1 MSGSFKVERGQ
12 DGPVCNGPYG
22 PMAIHNQVDGT
33 TVDTPAGRAYLDW
46 DMSRRDWDTLDDGV
60 AISLGDV
67 SGRLRRDGR
76 ALVLD
81 GPDGRLAIVRRKPF
95 GRFAVEDARGTEM
108 VRVKPS
114 LRGDVRA
121 GARAEHVT
129 LAVLVMVAS
138 ALPRSGGGALT
149 PFG

>member
-1 MSGSFKVERGQ
+1 VSASFRVERGP
-12 DGPVCNGPYG
+12 DGPVCNGPFG
-22 PMAIHNQVDGT
+22 PMTIHNRVDGT
-33 TVDTPAGRAYLDW
+33 TVDTPAGRAYVDW
-46 DMSRRDWDTLDDGV
+46 DMSRRDWDALDGGV

-67 SGRLRRDGR
+67 SGRLRLDGK

-95 GRFAVEDARGTEM
+95 GRFAVEDARGAEL

-114 LRGDVRA
+114 LQGDVRA

-129 LAVLVMVAS
+129 LAVLVMVS
-138 ALPRSGGGALT
+138 GALPRSGGGALT